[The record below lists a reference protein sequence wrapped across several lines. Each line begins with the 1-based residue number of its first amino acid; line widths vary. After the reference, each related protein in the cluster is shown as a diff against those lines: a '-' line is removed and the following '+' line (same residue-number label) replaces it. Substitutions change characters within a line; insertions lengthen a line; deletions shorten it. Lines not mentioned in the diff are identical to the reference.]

1 MSESILKCENL
12 CFSYDDELSLNNISL
27 NIKRGSITA
36 VLGRNGAG
44 KSTLFLT
51 LNGINIKDKGSVY
64 FNDKLVEYNKKGI
77 AEIRK
82 NKEQVAIE
90 CSVDPERY
98 DMMVVMPVGY
108 SDESPEPTP
117 RKRTLDEVIIS
128 RK

>member
-82 NKEQVAIE
+82 NIGIVFQDPNDQLFSASVIKDVSFGALNLGLSQVEAKQ
-90 CSVDPERY
+90 RA
-98 DMMVVMPVGY
+98 
-108 SDESPEPTP
+108 
-117 RKRTLDEVIIS
+117 
-128 RK
+128 